1 MNSQIEE
8 RIKIARSF
16 KSVYDPQNKN
26 LGKREKW
33 LKLSAG
39 FDYWVVMI
47 MLIFLI
53 FLSLAAILQ
62 IDPINTKWQKSGL
75 IVLMTFAISIKSPY
89 SFIELLLINHIKRLE
104 SLNLNFP
111 EFLNQDFKEII
122 IKLNSKKTR
131 FNLLQL
137 PLLIIILGALL
148 QTFNFNPFWNYFSFL
163 VLAVSTILLIRINYQ
178 IRFVKKHLIKFDS
191 IINHHYKKT
200 HDIDEAILVEKK
212 KGSI

>member
-8 RIKIARSF
+8 RIKIASSF
-16 KSVYDPQNKN
+16 KSVYDSQNKK

-47 MLIFLI
+47 LLVFLI

-62 IDPINTKWQKSGL
+62 LDPINTKWQKSGL

-104 SLNLNFP
+104 GMNLNFP
-111 EFLNQDFKEII
+111 EFLNQDLIEII
-122 IKLNSKKTR
+122 LKLNSKKTR

-148 QTFNFNPFWNYFSFL
+148 QTFDFNPYWNYFSFL

-178 IRFVKKHLIKFDS
+178 IRIVKKHLVKFDA
-191 IINHHYKKT
+191 IINHQ
-200 HDIDEAILVEKK
+200 
-212 KGSI
+212 